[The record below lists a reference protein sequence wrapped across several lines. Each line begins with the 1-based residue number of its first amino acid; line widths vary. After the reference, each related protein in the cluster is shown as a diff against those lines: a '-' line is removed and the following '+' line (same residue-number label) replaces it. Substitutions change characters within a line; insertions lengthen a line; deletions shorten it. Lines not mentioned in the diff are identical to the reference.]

1 MAGIAMNAYEIR
13 YEIWKEANAYHQ
25 QKYNYDMQAFRRGEM
40 DDRPSV
46 PTREEILETARYV
59 RDFVDTKE

>member
-1 MAGIAMNAYEIR
+1 MRLNAYEIR
-13 YEIWKEANAYHQ
+13 YRIWKEANAYHQ
-25 QKYNYDMQAFRRGEM
+25 QKYDYDMQAFRRGEM